1 MEERVILFNNRPT
14 AVLDGGTSAEK
25 LLKARQA
32 ELNGQKLVHA
42 DPGTTP
48 GSIQSPEEVQ
58 QTAAQYKRNQNATT
72 NLTMQNEESDAF
84 VRALNEDYENDPTK
98 VASESREPTLWDM
111 TVNSFKQG
119 YNNASLGQEAWK
131 AMHGQENEMDKY
143 AEELRSDDYN
153 FETDIWWKNAVSGA
167 AQQLGQWGR
176 QMNDPETLALAT
188 GMGGAAFLAGLAG
201 PQALVPEEIVTVPGA
216 FLAGMTAGNAK
227 TNMEI
232 EGGLAYLEMLEN
244 GVSEKTAKTIATSV
258 GAVNAGLEFVQ
269 LDELAK
275 AYKVLDQIGADDT
288 LMQTVIKELVRRGI
302 DVATEVGQEDLQ
314 ELATRM
320 GTQAGRKIDTGEWA
334 YTAEEVGERMR
345 DTTRNSALT
354 FGLTNVPA
362 AGNNI
367 YVQSRAEL
375 SSDGYAKLHSGVMPN
390 DAELRAMGVS
400 ESEALGA
407 LAIFEMERQEAAVIT
422 DGSHLQDGQ
431 LTPNVTYKTGEHD
444 YIYKTNNDGLIYQV
458 VVDELQFKT
467 HDGRLDHN
475 PNTYGKRKGDHAGHL
490 IGDRFGGSPEL
501 DNLVSQAQKVNTSEY
516 RIIEN
521 KWATALE
528 NGYKVS
534 VKIDIKYDEG
544 NVRPVVFEVSYEIDG
559 VHYQKRIKN

>member
-1 MEERVILFNNRPT
+1 MYCQTV
-14 AVLDGGTSAEK
+14 
-25 LLKARQA
+25 
-32 ELNGQKLVHA
+32 
-42 DPGTTP
+42 TP
-48 GSIQSPEEVQ
+48 GGGNLTTGKTTKIEEDSKTSTPRVVDQVNANLQQCADERNAKTGNSTTTQNNTPSPEWAQTMANRYKPPKNEPKEVDYFQ
-58 QTAAQYKRNQNATT
+58 
-72 NLTMQNEESDAF
+72 LGFESD
-84 VRALNEDYENDPTK
+84 YKNDSAK
-98 VASESREPTLWDM
+98 DASESREPTFRDL

-131 AMHGQENEMDKY
+131 AMYGQENEMDKY

-153 FETDIWWKNAVSGA
+153 FKTESWWKNAVSGA

-176 QMNDPETLALAT
+176 QMNDPDTLTLAM

-201 PQALVPEEIVTVPGA
+201 PQAMVPEEIVTVPGA
-216 FLAGMTAGNAK
+216 FMAGVTAV
-227 TNMEI
+227 EI

-244 GVSEKTAKTIATSV
+244 GVSEETARMIATGV
-258 GAVNAGLEFVQ
+258 GAVNAGLEFLQ
-269 LDELAK
+269 LDELVK
-275 AYKVLDQIGADDT
+275 AYKVLDKIGADDT
-288 LMQTVIKELVRRGI
+288 LLQTVIRELAQRGI
-302 DVATEVGQEDLQ
+302 DVTTQVVQEDAQ
-314 ELATRM
+314 ELVTI
-320 GTQAGRKIDTGEWA
+320 GGVQLGSKLDTGEWA
-334 YTAEEVGERMR
+334 YSADEVSDCVW
-345 DTTRNSALT
+345 DTTKNSALT
-354 FGLTNVPA
+354 FMLTNVPA

-367 YVQSRAEL
+367 YVQSRAKL
-375 SSDGYAKLHSGVMPN
+375 SSDGYAKLRSGVMPN